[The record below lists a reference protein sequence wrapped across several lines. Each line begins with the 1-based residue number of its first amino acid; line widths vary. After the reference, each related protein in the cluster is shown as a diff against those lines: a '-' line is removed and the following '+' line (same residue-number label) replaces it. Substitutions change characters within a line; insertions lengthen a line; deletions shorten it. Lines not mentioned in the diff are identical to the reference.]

1 MSLASAIPAT
11 QPPAPLCLAHL
22 FKTAFDGGDLK
33 PLRDQILAQSY
44 SDYVDA
50 AAALISL
57 STIEQLLGD
66 QPSGLARQLE
76 ALSLH
81 RLYRSSWPASPSALR
96 VLAFKAAGDV
106 STNTP
111 IEFLLQ
117 GSDVVLYSLYVVPGE
132 PLPEVPDHDIAI
144 VTVGESDRDRPVMR
158 QIEQLIQTWPCPVL
172 NRPDRV
178 LQLSREGMYSLLR
191 DVPGVIMAPTVRLNR
206 ADLERLGR
214 GLLASDPFPGE
225 TTFPMIARPLGSHA
239 GRGLAKLDTT
249 EAIDAYL
256 AERPDEN
263 FFLSPYDEGFAYRHA
278 TVLAAMVERFGLE
291 YVGVDCA
298 EMPDG
303 RLIVFEGDLSL
314 VVHDIDRKSVV

>member
-1 MSLASAIPAT
+1 MSLASAIPET
-11 QPPAPLCLAHL
+11 KPPDRLGFAPL
-22 FKTAFDGGDLK
+22 FKTAFEGGDLN

-117 GSDVVLYSLYVVPGE
+117 GSDVRSE
-132 PLPEVPDHDIAI
+132 EH
-144 VTVGESDRDRPVMR
+144 
-158 QIEQLIQTWPCPVL
+158 
-172 NRPDRV
+172 
-178 LQLSREGMYSLLR
+178 
-191 DVPGVIMAPTVRLNR
+191 
-206 ADLERLGR
+206 
-214 GLLASDPFPGE
+214 
-225 TTFPMIARPLGSHA
+225 
-239 GRGLAKLDTT
+239 
-249 EAIDAYL
+249 
-256 AERPDEN
+256 
-263 FFLSPYDEGFAYRHA
+263 
-278 TVLAAMVERFGLE
+278 
-291 YVGVDCA
+291 
-298 EMPDG
+298 
-303 RLIVFEGDLSL
+303 
-314 VVHDIDRKSVV
+314 